1 MKYRQLSQEEQAQLV
16 QQGCTAVD
24 WTKVEVVEGFM
35 PEYVQNVAFSG
46 RVRLGRFE
54 RVFTQPGGFEV
65 HSGVYY
71 TRLHNVTIGDNCYI
85 DRVHN
90 YIANYEIG
98 NDCFNSNARTCD
110 NAGSSGSGNQDKNY
124 AENDPAQTAV
134 TGVRD
139 ELHDRSNKIRSE
151 MFLYVDENSCIP
163 THRKPHKVKI
173 YLNIVILNS

>member
-1 MKYRQLSQEEQAQLV
+1 MTGR
-16 QQGCTAVD
+16 
-24 WTKVEVVEGFM
+24 EGIILLLFDDVY
-35 PEYVQNVAFSG
+35 ESFNDFIRSG
-46 RVRLGRFE
+46 SGNG
-54 RVFTQPGGFEV
+54 VF
-65 HSGVYY
+65 
-71 TRLHNVTIGDNCYI
+71 
-85 DRVHN
+85 
-90 YIANYEIG
+90 NYEIG

-134 TGVRD
+134 TGVCD